1 MKTSNKKIIN
11 YSLLI
16 SLSWKNIW
24 RNKVR
29 SGVILT
35 AIALGLFAGTYL
47 VAFMT
52 GWMLDSTKTEIAN
65 HHSHVQIHNRSFI
78 ANNDING
85 FMDREEVEKALQN
98 STFANEMKISYRLS
112 INGLLASA
120 NNVTGISL
128 KGVNTEEE
136 KSVSNIW
143 KCIPDTLGEFLP
155 NDASMP
161 IVISQK
167 TAEKL
172 KLKLKSKVVFTFADC
187 NGDMQSIAFRV
198 CGIFKTTNTLLDEN
212 KVYVRYNDIF
222 DLSALPPN
230 AIHEV
235 AITVKDLESC
245 EILFPKITALFPN
258 LSVMDWRALSPLI
271 AVSLDYMKY
280 VVFIYIG
287 IFLFALSFGIINTM
301 LMAVLERTRE
311 LGMLGAVGM
320 SKHKIFK
327 MIMLETVFLTA
338 VGSIAGILLAIIV
351 IIPFMK
357 SGIDL
362 TPILGGSFE
371 EFGMGSVVY
380 PLLTAN
386 MLIQILLL
394 VVVASILSA
403 IYPARKAL
411 KLKPLEAIRV

>member
-1 MKTSNKKIIN
+1 MSYINN

-16 SLSWKNIW
+16 TLSWKNIW

-47 VAFMT
+47 VAFMS
-52 GWMLDSTKTEIAN
+52 GWMIGSTNTEIAN
-65 HHSHVQIHNRSFI
+65 HHSHFQIHSKSFS
-78 ANNDING
+78 ANNDINA
-85 FMDREEVEKALQN
+85 FVDREYIEEKIQHCD
-98 STFANEMKISYRLS
+98 FAHELKTSYRLS

-128 KGVNTEEE
+128 KAVNPEEE
-136 KSVSNIW
+136 KSVSAIW

-155 NDASMP
+155 DEFRIP

-172 KLKLKSKVVFTFADC
+172 KLKLKSKVVFSFADAD
-187 NGDMQSIAFRV
+187 GDIQSLAFRV
-198 CGIFKTTNTLLDEN
+198 CGIFKTTNSLLDES
-212 KVYVRYNDIF
+212 KVFVRYDDIV
-222 DLSALPPN
+222 DVAALPPN
-230 AIHEV
+230 AVHEV
-235 AITVKDLESC
+235 AITVKDLETC
-245 EILFPKITALFPN
+245 EILTPKMTALFPD
-258 LSVMDWRALSPLI
+258 LSVMDWRTLSPLI

-320 SKHKIFK
+320 SKHRIFG
-327 MIMLETVFLTA
+327 MVMLETIFLTTL
-338 VGSIAGILLAIIV
+338 GSFVGILLATVIIV
-351 IIPFMK
+351 PTMK
-357 SGIDL
+357 TGINL

-380 PLLTAN
+380 PLLTMK
-386 MLIQILLL
+386 MLLQIVFL

-411 KLKPLEAIRV
+411 KLKPLEAIRN